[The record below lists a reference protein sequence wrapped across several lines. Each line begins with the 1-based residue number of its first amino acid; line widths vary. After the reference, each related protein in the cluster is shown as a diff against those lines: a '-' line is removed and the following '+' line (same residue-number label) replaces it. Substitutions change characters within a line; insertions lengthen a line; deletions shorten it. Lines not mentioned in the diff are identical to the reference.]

1 MKKKIFLFIVLF
13 FIILTYP
20 KAENIINYD
29 WSFNKTNYNY
39 GYGLNN
45 VLIVN
50 NKYLT
55 WHIDKENFNNIVT
68 LYSESGNV
76 LTSFEPEIENPIV
89 DIIYY
94 DNNYIAIDKLG
105 TIYKLDKDFKIIRS
119 ITNSEKNP
127 IINDKSELKI
137 SQNTIYYID
146 KINNNIFSTDY
157 QLNNY
162 KYYTLSNKNT
172 IEQIL
177 TSIPFLNEAD
187 KIYFSYLENN
197 EDVIITDIFENN
209 SFYYITSYN
218 KKNTDLKSS
227 LKLVDENLNVIWEDT
242 YNDLIPINVLQ
253 FKDYIFVLST
263 SPENQNYNIK
273 VYNKEHH
280 LINEEI
286 IKLKDKNAIPISF
299 IADDRNL
306 LIKSIIYKA
315 EKVLTLDIAE
325 NYSEIIIDKYNI
337 KLFNIKSVIKGEG
350 TIEVDENAITGDLV
364 KFKIIAKNGYKLEK
378 LSIKD
383 IDGNSLP
390 LSDYTFKMPSSDV
403 TITAIFVPE
412 NPNTSDNISNLIL
425 LFSISLV
432 ILIISIYKHKRCKI

>member
-127 IINDKSELKI
+127 IINDKSIKLI
-137 SQNTIYYID
+137 TIYLV
-146 KINNNIFSTDY
+146 
-157 QLNNY
+157 Q
-162 KYYTLSNKNT
+162 T
-172 IEQIL
+172 I
-177 TSIPFLNEAD
+177 S
-187 KIYFSYLENN
+187 
-197 EDVIITDIFENN
+197 
-209 SFYYITSYN
+209 
-218 KKNTDLKSS
+218 
-227 LKLVDENLNVIWEDT
+227 
-242 YNDLIPINVLQ
+242 
-253 FKDYIFVLST
+253 
-263 SPENQNYNIK
+263 
-273 VYNKEHH
+273 
-280 LINEEI
+280 
-286 IKLKDKNAIPISF
+286 
-299 IADDRNL
+299 
-306 LIKSIIYKA
+306 
-315 EKVLTLDIAE
+315 
-325 NYSEIIIDKYNI
+325 
-337 KLFNIKSVIKGEG
+337 
-350 TIEVDENAITGDLV
+350 
-364 KFKIIAKNGYKLEK
+364 
-378 LSIKD
+378 
-383 IDGNSLP
+383 
-390 LSDYTFKMPSSDV
+390 
-403 TITAIFVPE
+403 
-412 NPNTSDNISNLIL
+412 
-425 LFSISLV
+425 
-432 ILIISIYKHKRCKI
+432 